1 MELDKLDKKILA
13 LLQQEACLTNHEL
26 AEKVGL
32 SPSPCWRRVKR
43 LEESGI
49 IASRVTL
56 VSPAAIGLH
65 VFAYALVSLENHNPE
80 TLLAFD
86 TFVQQTPQVLEC
98 CSMSGSYDYLLK
110 IASHSMDDYELLL
123 SGQLLRLKGVR
134 SVNTSFVLNQ
144 KKSTTALPLDY
155 I

>member
-13 LLQQEACLTNHEL
+13 LLQQDACLTNHEL

-43 LEESGI
+43 LEEEGVI
-49 IASRVTL
+49 TSRVTL
-56 VSPAAIGLH
+56 VAPATVNLH
-65 VFAYALVSLENHNPE
+65 VFAYALISLENHNPE
-80 TLLAFD
+80 TLQAFD
-86 TFVQQTPQVLEC
+86 QFVQQSPQVLEC

-110 IASHSMDDYELLL
+110 IVSHSMDDYELLL
-123 SGQLLRLKGVR
+123 SGHLLKLKGVR

-155 I
+155 L